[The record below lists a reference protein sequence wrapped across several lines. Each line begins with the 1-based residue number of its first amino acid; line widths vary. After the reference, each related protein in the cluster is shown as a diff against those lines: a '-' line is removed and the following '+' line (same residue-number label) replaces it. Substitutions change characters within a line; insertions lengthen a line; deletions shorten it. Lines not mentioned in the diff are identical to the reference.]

1 MVKGQKWLRYRCF
14 CTQNG
19 AFRDFYEED
28 RNLYEVDR
36 SLYEMDHLYEADILF
51 YNKCQLDYFF
61 RFFLP
66 MTIPIY
72 YGPLRI
78 NYGPLRIND
87 GPLRINYG
95 PLRKNPEMRHFAY
108 KNTYNEAIF
117 TYNQKN
123 ENLC

>member
-78 NYGPLRIND
+78 NYGPLRIN
-87 GPLRINYG
+87 YG
-95 PLRKNPEMRHFAY
+95 PFRKNPEMRHFAY